1 MPAGLGGGGAL
12 GFAFETTYGTY
23 LPPTIWIPIISEEFR
38 YTEERYFSP
47 QLRQQVMVS
56 DVKQGYYHIEGD
68 VVMEV
73 DPNFF
78 PYFMYISRH
87 TLTKS
92 GTTPNFTYK
101 AVPNKA
107 ASVGPPMKSASIT
120 IIRNDIASGYSGCVC
135 GQYEFTIEDGVLR
148 CTLSMLGLAE
158 SAPAGPFT
166 PTWLTP
172 DLFGADAH
180 SIFVAST
187 FGASPTFG
195 AASVDF
201 NGFTLTLNHNA
212 AAQNRIV
219 KNRAASYIAFGET
232 EISFNTELDFVSRT
246 EYDNFLNTTQRGIKL
261 ESTQGATTFTTA
273 TTDAVKL
280 QLNRF
285 AYESYDVN
293 LPGMGD
299 LIMAG
304 ATGRGLAVAGGDA
317 YEIHCKSVADIT

>member
-12 GFAFETTYGTY
+12 GFAFETTYGTFV
-23 LPPTIWIPIISEEFR
+23 PPTIWIPIISEEFR

-68 VVMEV
+68 IVMEV

-87 TLTKS
+87 TTTKT
-92 GTTPNFTYK
+92 GTAPSLVYK
-101 AVPNKA
+101 SVPNKQA
-107 ASVGPPMKSASIT
+107 TFGTPSKSASIT
-120 IIRNDIASGYSGCVC
+120 ILRNDIIFGYTGCLC
-135 GQYEFTIEDGVLR
+135 GQYEFTVEDGVLR
-148 CTLSMLGLAE
+148 CTLSMLGLAD

-172 DLFGADAH
+172 DLYGADAH
-180 SIFVAST
+180 AIFVAST
-187 FGASPTFG
+187 FGPSPTFG
-195 AASVDF
+195 TASRDF
-201 NGFTLTLNHNA
+201 NGITITMNHNA

-219 KNRAASYIAFGET
+219 KDRGASYIAYGET
-232 EISFNTELDFVSRT
+232 EISFNTELDFVDKT
-246 EYDNFLNTTQRGIKL
+246 EYTNFVNTTQRGIKL
-261 ESTQGATTFTTA
+261 ESTQGANPFATA
-273 TTDAVKL
+273 TDGVKI

-285 AYESYDVN
+285 AYESYDVS

-317 YEIHCKSVADIT
+317 YEIHCKSPADIV

>member
-12 GFAFETTYGTY
+12 GFAFETVYGTY
-23 LPPTIWIPIISEEFR
+23 VPPTIWVPIISEDFR

-73 DPNFF
+73 DSNFF

-87 TLTKS
+87 TTSKT
-92 GTTPNFTYK
+92 GTAPYTYK
-101 AVPNKA
+101 SVPNKM
-107 ASVGPPMKSASIT
+107 ASVGSPAKSASIT
-120 IIRNDIASGYSGCVC
+120 IIRNDIAFGYTGCVC
-135 GQYEFTIEDGVLR
+135 GQYEFAVEDGVLR
-148 CTLSMLGLAE
+148 ATMSLLGLADT
-158 SAPAGPFT
+158 APAGPFV

-172 DLFGADAH
+172 DLLGADAH
-180 SIFVAST
+180 AVFVAT
-187 FGASPTFG
+187 DFGPAPAFG

-201 NGFTLTLNHNA
+201 NGITITMNHNA

-232 EISFNTELDFVSRT
+232 EISFTTELDFVTRT
-246 EYDNFLNTTQRGIKL
+246 EYDNFVSTLQRGMKL
-261 ESTQGATTFTTA
+261 ESTQGATTFA
-273 TTDAVKL
+273 TCTDGTKI

-285 AYESYDVN
+285 AYETYDVN
-293 LPGMGD
+293 LPAMGD

-317 YEIHCKSVADIT
+317 YEIHCKSAANII